1 MEKKELRKLISGLK
15 KQCPMEERLKRSE
28 TVISNL
34 EKCPEWIEAGNIL
47 CYWSLPDEV
56 FTHGLVVK
64 AAASGKNVFLP
75 VVNGEDL
82 IVRQFT
88 GIAEMHDGESY
99 SIPEPQTGA
108 REVSI
113 DEIDL
118 VVVPGVAFDREGG
131 RMGRGKGFYDRLLAG
146 SRVWKTGICFDFQLV
161 GSVPKEPHDILM
173 DKVVSE
179 TFTGRD
185 CGGCPS

>member
-34 EKCPEWIEAGNIL
+34 EKCTEWIEAGNIL

-82 IVRQFT
+82 I
-88 GIAEMHDGESY
+88 
-99 SIPEPQTGA
+99 
-108 REVSI
+108 
-113 DEIDL
+113 
-118 VVVPGVAFDREGG
+118 GG